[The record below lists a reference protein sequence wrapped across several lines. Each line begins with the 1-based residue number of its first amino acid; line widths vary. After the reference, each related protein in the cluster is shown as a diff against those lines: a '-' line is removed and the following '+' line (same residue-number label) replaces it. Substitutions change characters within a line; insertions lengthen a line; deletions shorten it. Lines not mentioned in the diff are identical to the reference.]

1 METWQA
7 INTVRV
13 VRKFSDEP
21 LTDEHLD
28 RILNA
33 GRRTGSSKNDQ
44 HWAFIVCRDREHLR
58 ELAAVGDYARHLAGA
73 TVAIALVTPNATGHY
88 NNSVMG
94 ACGRG
99 AQNMVLAAG
108 ERGLGS
114 VPGHR
119 GTRGEDCGGAHREQV
134 HPFRSH
140 RCSS

>member
-21 LTDEHLD
+21 IADEQLD

-58 ELAAVGDYARHLAGA
+58 ELAAVGHYADPTKLTAANRAGGR
-73 TVAIALVTPNATGHY
+73 VALSDLVHE
-88 NNSVMG
+88 
-94 ACGRG
+94 
-99 AQNMVLAAG
+99 
-108 ERGLGS
+108 ERW
-114 VPGHR
+114 
-119 GTRGEDCGGAHREQV
+119 
-134 HPFRSH
+134 
-140 RCSS
+140 